1 MKMLTNLKRSLIRI
15 TPGNVPSQD
24 GETAPPFEPTPI
36 MITPRTRLIVLIAI
50 TIALVW
56 LALEAPSI
64 PRLLVLG
71 STLALILSF
80 PVRLLT
86 RFVSRPMAIL
96 IVMASMIALVVIA
109 LTLLIPF
116 MISEI
121 SRFIEVMPDTVASIQ
136 KMLREILDDM
146 YRRGWVK
153 DNPDTLLSNFEG
165 TLFDRAQVVAE
176 TLLNNT
182 AATLTRS
189 FNILITAF
197 GVLFIATYLLI
208 DVPRFKDTFVKTFAH
223 RYREDAA
230 QLWNTLG
237 DSLSRYLAGLLIS
250 ITFQGLAA
258 MIGLYYIGIPYALIL
273 GIWMAATAI
282 LPYIGAFL
290 GAIPPI
296 LIALTM
302 GWETTALTLL
312 LYVLVNQIDSNFVTP
327 RVQGSALRVH
337 PVLIFV
343 SVIGGSEIGGPL
355 GAIMAVPTLA
365 VIRVLAEFFWVR
377 LRVDDDKQETLL
389 VAMSGNELDVDE
401 DAEVDVDVEID
412 AAPDGGHDHETD
424 GDERINVKV
433 KKTPEDAE
441 HRDSSGEES
450 HRTSATT

>member
-1 MKMLTNLKRSLIRI
+1 MDLLTDFKRALGRI
-15 TPGNVPSQD
+15 TPRGSSLPVTPDSAPSD
-24 GETAPPFEPTPI
+24 PTPI

-50 TIALVW
+50 TIGLVW

-71 STLALILSF
+71 STLALVLSF

-86 RFVSRPMAIL
+86 RFVSRPIAIL
-96 IVMASMIALVVIA
+96 IVMASMIAVVVLA

-121 SRFIEVMPDTVASIQ
+121 SRFIEVLPDTAASLQ
-136 KMLREILDDM
+136 KTMREILDNM
-146 YRRGWVK
+146 YRRGWIK
-153 DNPDTLLSNFEG
+153 DNPDTVLSKFET
-165 TLFDRAQVVAE
+165 TLFDRGQIVAE

-182 AATLTRS
+182 VATLARS

-197 GVLFIATYLLI
+197 GVLFISTYLLI
-208 DVPRFKDTFVKTFAH
+208 DVPKFKDTFVRTFAH
-223 RYREDAA
+223 RYRDDAA

-258 MIGLYYIGIPYALIL
+258 MIGLFFIGIPYALIL

-290 GAIPPI
+290 GAIPAI
-296 LIALTM
+296 LLALTM
-302 GWETTALTLL
+302 GWETTALTVL
-312 LYVLVNQIDSNFVTP
+312 LYVVVNQLDGNFVTP
-327 RVQGSALRVH
+327 RVQGSAVRVH

-343 SVIGGSEIGGPL
+343 SVIGGSEIGGAL
-355 GAIMAVPTLA
+355 GAVMAVPTLA

-377 LRVDDDKQETLL
+377 LRVDDEEQEPLL
-389 VAMSGNELDVDE
+389 VAMSGAELDNNDE
-401 DAEVDVDVEID
+401 EIDVDVHIERD
-412 AAPDGGHDHETD
+412 KDRET
-424 GDERINVKV
+424 DERIEVTVIN
-433 KKTPEDAE
+433 PGDRPDDDENSDQDE
-441 HRDSSGEES
+441 YRS
-450 HRTSATT
+450 HNPT

>member
-1 MKMLTNLKRSLIRI
+1 
-15 TPGNVPSQD
+15 
-24 GETAPPFEPTPI
+24 

-50 TIALVW
+50 TIALFW

-136 KMLREILDDM
+136 KTLREILDDM

-355 GAIMAVPTLA
+355 GAVMAVPTLA

-389 VAMSGNELDVDE
+389 VAMSGTELDMDVDE
-401 DAEVDVDVEID
+401 DAEVDVEID
-412 AAPDGGHDHETD
+412 ADPDGDHDHETGD
-424 GDERINVKV
+424 DERINVKV
-433 KKTPEDAE
+433 RKTPEDAE
-441 HRDSSGEES
+441 HRDSSSEGK
-450 HRTSATT
+450 HRPSAAN

>member
-1 MKMLTNLKRSLIRI
+1 MNMLTDIKRTLGRISPGGSSL
-15 TPGNVPSQD
+15 PVMHADAPSD
-24 GETAPPFEPTPI
+24 PTPI

-64 PRLLVLG
+64 PRLLILG

-86 RFVSRPMAIL
+86 RFVSRPIAIL
-96 IVMASMIALVVIA
+96 IVMTSMIAIVVLA

-121 SRFIEVMPDTVASIQ
+121 SRFIEVLPDTAASLQ
-136 KMLREILDDM
+136 KTMREILDDM
-146 YRRGWVK
+146 YRRGWIK
-153 DNPDTLLSNFEG
+153 DNPETVLSKFET
-165 TLFDRAQVVAE
+165 TLFDRGQIVAE

-182 AATLTRS
+182 VATLARS

-197 GVLFIATYLLI
+197 GVLFISTYLLI
-208 DVPRFKDTFVKTFAH
+208 DVPKFKDTFVRTFAH
-223 RYREDAA
+223 RYRDDAE

-258 MIGLYYIGIPYALIL
+258 MVGLFYIGIPYALIL

-290 GAIPPI
+290 GAIPAI
-296 LIALTM
+296 LLALSM
-302 GWETTALTLL
+302 GWETTALTVL
-312 LYVLVNQIDSNFVTP
+312 LYIVVNQIDGNFVTP
-327 RVQGSALRVH
+327 RVQGSAVRVH

-343 SVIGGSEIGGPL
+343 SVIGGSEIGGAL
-355 GAIMAVPTLA
+355 GAVMAVPTLA
-365 VIRVLAEFFWVR
+365 VVRVLAEFFWVR
-377 LRVDDDKQETLL
+377 LRVDDEEQEPLL
-389 VAMSGNELDVDE
+389 VAMSGAELDNNDDE
-401 DAEVDVDVEID
+401 IDVEMSLDLDDDREID
-412 AAPDGGHDHETD
+412 
-424 GDERINVKV
+424 DERIKVKV
-433 KKTPEDAE
+433 SEAE
-441 HRDSSGEES
+441 GSSRSGES
-450 HRTSATT
+450 LDSDGYRSQNPT

>member
-1 MKMLTNLKRSLIRI
+1 MLISLKQSFARISTGSRSKEDVL
-15 TPGNVPSQD
+15 PV
-24 GETAPPFEPTPI
+24 APFEPTPI

-71 STLALILSF
+71 STLALTLSF

-86 RFVSRPMAIL
+86 RFVSRRMAIL
-96 IVMASMIALVVIA
+96 IVMTSMIAIVVLA

-116 MISEI
+116 LISEI
-121 SRFIEVMPDTVASIQ
+121 SHFIEVMPDTVASIQ
-136 KMLREILDDM
+136 KLLREVLDDM

-153 DNPDTLLSNFEG
+153 DNPDTLLSKFEG
-165 TLFDRAQVVAE
+165 TLLDRAQVVAE

-182 AATLTRS
+182 VATLTRS
-189 FNILITAF
+189 FTLLINAF

-230 QLWNTLG
+230 QLWITLG

-250 ITFQGLAA
+250 ITFQGVSV
-258 MIGLYYIGIPYALIL
+258 MFGLYFIGVPYALIL

-282 LPYIGAFL
+282 LPFIGAFL
-290 GAIPPI
+290 GAIPAI
-296 LIALTM
+296 FIALTM
-302 GWETTALTLL
+302 SWETAVLTLV

-343 SVIGGSEIGGPL
+343 SVIGGSEIAGPL
-355 GAIMAVPTLA
+355 GAIMAVPALA
-365 VIRVLAEFFWVR
+365 VVRVLAEFFWVR
-377 LRVDDDKQETLL
+377 LRIDDDEQETLL
-389 VAMSGNELDVDE
+389 VAMSGNELDVDVE
-401 DAEVDVDVEID
+401 DEEGTADVEID
-412 AAPDGGHDHETD
+412 VDSDRETAGED
-424 GDERINVKV
+424 QIKVGV
-433 KKTPEDAE
+433 KKTPEDGE
-441 HRDSSGEES
+441 LDSPENRPHRPVV
-450 HRTSATT
+450 TT